1 MTSTTTKRGPRPG
14 TGDPLRKEV
23 GRAETLEVAACY
35 GRASTIDRGQDVA
48 VQIEPLREWVHRL
61 GFEPT
66 LFAEEGVSGA
76 RTSRPV
82 LDQLMKAVRRREVQ
96 AVAVWK
102 LDRLGRSLE
111 HLLQLLG
118 EFEANG
124 VRLLVHDMAIDT
136 ATPQGK
142 LFFSMVGAFAEFERG
157 LIAERVKDGLAYAQA
172 HGTKSGRPIGRP
184 RLEVDVIKVCDALRG
199 RLRERGA
206 IAEVARRFRVSRGWV
221 YEHAVPL
228 IAAEN
233 RGTN

>member
-1 MTSTTTKRGPRPG
+1 MTNRGPVPIAPSARSPKLPG
-14 TGDPLRKEV
+14 TGT
-23 GRAETLEVAACY
+23 GATLGIAACY

-48 VQIEPLREWVHRL
+48 VQIEPLIAWIERL
-61 GFEPT
+61 GYEGRIY
-66 LFAEEGVSGA
+66 AEEGVSGA

-82 LDQLMKAVRRREVQ
+82 LDALMKAVRRREFQ

-118 EFEANG
+118 EVEANG
-124 VRLLVHDMAIDT
+124 VRLLVHDTAMDT
-136 ATPQGK
+136 STPQGK

-157 LIAERVKDGLAYAQA
+157 MIAERVKDGLAYAQA

-184 RLEVDVIKVCDALRG
+184 PLEIDVIKVCDALRG

-206 IAEVARRFRVSRGWV
+206 IAEVAARFRVSRGWV
-221 YEHAVPL
+221 YKHVVPTL
-228 IAAEN
+228 DWNPAGLA
-233 RGTN
+233 

>member
-1 MTSTTTKRGPRPG
+1 MTSGGIAAVYPR
-14 TGDPLRKEV
+14 V
-23 GRAETLEVAACY
+23 
-35 GRASTIDRGQDVA
+35 STVDKGQDLN
-48 VQIEPLREWVHRL
+48 VQIEPLREWVARL
-61 GFEPT
+61 GYEPMV
-66 LFAEEGVSGA
+66 FAEEGVSGA
-76 RTSRPV
+76 KTSRPV

-111 HLLQLLG
+111 HLLQLLS

-157 LIAERVKDGLAYAQA
+157 MIAERVKDGLAYAQA

-184 RLEVDVIKVCDALRG
+184 PLDISVNKVCDALRG

-206 IAEVARRFRVSRGWV
+206 IAEVAARFRVSRGWV
-221 YEHAVPL
+221 YAHVLPSL
-228 IAAEN
+228 VAEDSD
-233 RGTN
+233 GPG